1 MRVNLG
7 FMNSEIEKAPDFLCE
22 MISKG
27 HDPHVVTYKTLLDG
41 LCKNSE
47 IEKAMNFL
55 HDMKFKGL
63 EPNVMTYYTLIDG
76 ICKKSQIDKP

>member
-47 IEKAMNFL
+47 IEKAQNFL
-55 HDMKFKGL
+55 HDMKVVKNCIKL
-63 EPNVMTYYTLIDG
+63 EFYT
-76 ICKKSQIDKP
+76 